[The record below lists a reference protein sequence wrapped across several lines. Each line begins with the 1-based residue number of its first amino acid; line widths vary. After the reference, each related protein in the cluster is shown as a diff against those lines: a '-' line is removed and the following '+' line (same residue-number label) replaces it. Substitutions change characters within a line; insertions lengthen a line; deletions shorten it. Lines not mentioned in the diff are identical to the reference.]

1 MDQSGSSNTKQQT
14 MPGAGIVDNWENDD
28 NAKGQPPLELS
39 PGRGFGQREL
49 KGTLK
54 WLQWRE
60 APNVRVHRPSKR
72 LDLTSLAS
80 SAAWYVTGVA

>member
-14 MPGAGIVDNWENDD
+14 MPASGIVDNCENDD
-28 NAKGQPPLELS
+28 KGQPPLEL

-49 KGTLK
+49 KGTLQ

-60 APNVRVHRPSKR
+60 APNVRVRRPLKR
-72 LDLTSLAS
+72 LDLASLAS
-80 SAAWYVTGVA
+80 SAAWYVVGVSE